1 MVSEDLESVVTES
14 VVTVSEDSESVVT
27 VSEDSE

>member
-1 MVSEDLESVVTES
+1 MVMVSEDLESVVTES

-27 VSEDSE
+27 E